1 MLPVFNTKYITNG
14 STSRQSKLFTQ
25 RSHDKNKQIKIIK
38 VHYVKKATHV
48 YLETKHPWIIL
59 LQ

>member
-1 MLPVFNTKYITNG
+1 MLPVFNTKYMTKG
-14 STSRQSKLFTQ
+14 STPRQLKLFTQ
-25 RSHDKNKQIKIIK
+25 SSHDKNKQIKIIK